1 MNLTM
6 SEADRAF
13 RREVRAFISA
23 NLTEDMRAGQR
34 RTTGSYPDPGV
45 AIPWQKALDRQGWMV
60 PLWPQ
65 AWGGTGWTGLQRFIF
80 ESECAT
86 AGAPLV
92 HPMGARFVG
101 PVIIRFGTDEQKQRF
116 LPRIRASED
125 YWCQGFSEAG
135 AGSDLAALSLR
146 ATRDGEHYVLQGAK
160 TWTTNAHHANW
171 MFALVRTSREER
183 RQGGISFLLIDMRS
197 PGITVRPIHTIGG
210 DHDVNEVFFD
220 AVRVPR
226 SHLVG
231 VEGEGWDCAKYLL
244 EFERGA
250 GIFSPRL
257 RAQLNRVAGVLRSA
271 AGLRLEAHGIR
282 LGEVCAELDAF
293 EWLELRSLMPLQP
306 GQNPGPVSSVL
317 KLRASR
323 LKQGI
328 AQLAMEALG
337 EDALRWRSD
346 ALSTSAASDAA
357 RYMVPDYCNS
367 RAYTIFGGTA
377 EIQLSL
383 IARECLNAS

>member
-6 SEADRAF
+6 NEADRAF
-13 RREVRAFISA
+13 RREVRAFLSA
-23 NLTEDMRAGQR
+23 NLTEEMRAGQL
-34 RTTGSYPDPGV
+34 RTSGSYPDPGF
-45 AIPWQKALDRQGWMV
+45 AIPWQQALNRQGWMV

-80 ESECAT
+80 ESECAM

-116 LPRIRASED
+116 LPRIRTSED
-125 YWCQGFSEAG
+125 YWCQGFSETG
-135 AGSDLAALSLR
+135 AGSDLAALSLS
-146 ATRDGEHYVLQGAK
+146 ATRDGEDYILQGAK

-171 MFALVRTSREER
+171 MFALVRTSREEQ

-197 PGITVRPIHTIGG
+197 AGITVRPIPTIGG

-226 SHLVG
+226 SNLVG
-231 VEGEGWDCAKYLL
+231 VEGEGWNCAKYLL

-257 RAQLNRVAGVLRSA
+257 RAQLNRVAGVMRSA
-271 AGLRLEAHGIR
+271 AHLCLEAHGIR
-282 LGEVCAELDAF
+282 LGELRAELDAF

-328 AQLAMEALG
+328 AQLAMDALG

-357 RYMVPDYCNS
+357 HYMVPDYCNS

-383 IARECLNAS
+383 IARDYLNAA

>member
-6 SEADRAF
+6 NETDRAF

-23 NLTEDMRAGQR
+23 NLTEDMRAGQL
-34 RTTGSYPDPGV
+34 RTSGSYPDPGF
-45 AIPWQKALDRQGWMV
+45 AIPWQQALNRQGWMV

-65 AWGGTGWTGLQRFIF
+65 AWGGTGWSGLQRFIF
-80 ESECAT
+80 ETECAM

-116 LPRIRASED
+116 LPRIRTSED

-146 ATRDGEHYVLQGAK
+146 ATRDGEDYVLQGAK

-171 MFALVRTSREER
+171 MFALVRTSREPK
-183 RQGGISFLLIDMRS
+183 RQDGISFLLIDIRS

-257 RAQLNRVAGVLRSA
+257 RAQLNRVAEVMRSA
-271 AGLRLEAHGIR
+271 MGLCLEAHRIR
-282 LGEVCAELDAF
+282 LGELRAELDAF

-306 GQNPGPVSSVL
+306 GQNPGPVASVL

-328 AQLAMEALG
+328 AHLAMEALG

-346 ALSTSAASDAA
+346 ALKTSVASDAA

-377 EIQLSL
+377 EIQLGL
-383 IARECLNAS
+383 IARECLNAA